1 MSGGEMPD
9 GAPDRAGANRA
20 TSSPEAQG
28 AEATAAVVGYDVPAV
43 EAWISENVDGLEPP
57 FAWTQLEG
65 GHSNLTYKLKAGD
78 GTVAVVRRPPMGDL
92 LPKAHDMGREFTI
105 ISGLGPTDV
114 PVAAAYGYCES
125 PEVTGAHFYVMSYV
139 EGRPLFASADAREH
153 LTAAGRANVGTS
165 FMDVLAALHSVDPLE
180 AGLGELGKPEDYVGR
195 QIRTWYR
202 SWTAS
207 ADAAQYDTPVVHE
220 LHDFL
225 AERKPQQGPARVV
238 HGDYGLHNCLF
249 NPEGELQAVL
259 DWEISTLGDPLAD
272 FAYALN
278 GWAEP
283 SDDILEGADP
293 PTLVDGFVGRAE
305 LIERYQRCT
314 GADLGQLQYYVS
326 FNHWKSAC
334 IIHGVYARYMRG
346 QKPADDVDLELY
358 RARIGRGIELSAAA
372 AATIS

>member
-1 MSGGEMPD
+1 MAD
-9 GAPDRAGANRA
+9 GAGGPESAG
-20 TSSPEAQG
+20 PESTQP
-28 AEATAAVVGYDVPAV
+28 VVGYDVPAV
-43 EAWISENVDGLEPP
+43 EAWINENVEGLEPP
-57 FAWTQLEG
+57 FEWSQLEG
-65 GHSNLTYKLKAGD
+65 GHSNLTYKLTAAD
-78 GTVAVVRRPPMGDL
+78 GTTAVVRRPPMGDL

-114 PVAAAYGYCES
+114 PVAIAYGYCES

-139 EGRPLFASADAREH
+139 EGKPMFESADAREH
-153 LTAAGRANVGTS
+153 LTAQGRAHVGMS
-165 FMDVLAALHSVDPLE
+165 FMDVLAALHSVDPDDV
-180 AGLGELGKPEDYVGR
+180 GLGELGKKEDYVGR

-207 ADAAQYDTPVVHE
+207 AESAQYDTPVVHV

-225 AERKPQQGPARVV
+225 LERKPEQGPARVV

-249 NPEGELQAVL
+249 NPTGELQAVL

-278 GWAEP
+278 SWTEP
-283 SDDILEGADP
+283 SDDILEGSDP
-293 PTLVDGFVGRAE
+293 PTLVDGFVGRAD
-305 LIERYQRCT
+305 LIERYEQRT
-314 GADLGQLQYYVS
+314 GADLSELSYYVS

-346 QKPADDVDLELY
+346 QKPADDVDLDLY

-372 AATIS
+372 AAAIS

>member
-1 MSGGEMPD
+1 MTD
-9 GAPDRAGANRA
+9 GAAGAAA
-20 TSSPEAQG
+20 TSG
-28 AEATAAVVGYDVPAV
+28 VVGYDVPAV

-57 FAWTQLEG
+57 FDWTQLEG
-65 GHSNLTYKLKAGD
+65 GHSNLTYKLTAAD
-78 GTVAVVRRPPMGDL
+78 GITAVVRRPPMGEL

-114 PVAAAYGYCES
+114 PVAIAYGYCES
-125 PEVTGAHFYVMSYV
+125 PDVTGAHFYVMSYV
-139 EGRPLFASADAREH
+139 EGKPLFESADAREH
-153 LTAAGRANVGTS
+153 LTAEGRAHVGMS
-165 FMDVLAALHSVDPLE
+165 FMDVLAALHSVDPDDV
-180 AGLGELGKPEDYVGR
+180 GLGELGKKEDYVGR

-207 ADAAQYDTPVVHE
+207 AESASYDTPVVHE

-225 AERKPQQGPARVV
+225 QERKPIQGPARVV

-249 NPEGELQAVL
+249 NPAGELQAVL

-278 GWAEP
+278 SWTEP
-283 SDDILEGADP
+283 SDDILEGSDP
-293 PTLVDGFVGRAE
+293 PTLVDGFVGRAD
-305 LIERYQRCT
+305 LIERYEERT
-314 GADLGQLQYYVS
+314 GTDLSDLAYYVS

-346 QKPADDVDLELY
+346 QKPADDVDLDLY

-372 AATIS
+372 AETIS